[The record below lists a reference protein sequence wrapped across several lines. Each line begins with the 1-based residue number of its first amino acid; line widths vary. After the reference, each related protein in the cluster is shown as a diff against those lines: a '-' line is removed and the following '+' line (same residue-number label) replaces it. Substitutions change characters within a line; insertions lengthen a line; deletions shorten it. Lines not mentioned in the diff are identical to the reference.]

1 MRSGAGDRSKLA
13 AASTFLVGVAVMLLC
28 APAATARDKPGIEVR
43 DMHYGEV
50 LFHFYQQDDF
60 TALNHLLA
68 ARYAGRI
75 SHHDEESEL
84 LLGGLFLAY
93 GQHRQAGEIF
103 DRLLSESADKK
114 VRDRAWFYLGKVR
127 FQRGLFADAEAA
139 LRQVGKKLPK
149 RLAAEHKLLLAQSLM
164 NQDRF
169 DEAAT
174 VLEQWKGPG
183 DWTAYARLNLGVAFV
198 RAGRLADGAAALDRV
213 GRISTR
219 SDELRSL
226 RDKANLAL
234 GYAFLQS
241 EQPEAAR
248 DVLSRVRINGP
259 FSNKALLGVG
269 WADALQADYRNALV
283 PWLELRDRD
292 LLDSAVQE
300 SLLAVPY
307 AFGRLQAHGSAV
319 EHYLTA
325 IGAFDTEI
333 ARIDQAIER
342 ARTGELVPALL
353 QTDDPDIGRWYW
365 QLQDV
370 PDNADARYLYHL
382 VANHDFQDGLRNFRD
397 LLALGG
403 YLRDWSTKLDTF
415 EDILDTRTQAYEQRV
430 PVVEASFSAENLQ
443 ELHARR
449 DALAARL
456 DEIARERDVAGL
468 ATTAERQQWELLS
481 SLEDSPAWSHAG
493 AADARD
499 KHRLLK
505 GLLAWNLDR
514 DYKLRL
520 WQQRS
525 ALGDLDQ
532 VIARA
537 DAAAAKMNAVK
548 GDIPAE
554 IDGYR
559 ARLAELRPRLDRMQS
574 GVTVALGGQREHLQM
589 LAVTELEAQRE
600 RLATYRVQARFALA
614 TIYDR
619 ANATAANQEPQ
630 P

>member
-1 MRSGAGDRSKLA
+1 MRPGAGDRSKLA
-13 AASTFLVGVAVMLLC
+13 AASTFLVGAVVMLLL
-28 APAATARDKPGIEVR
+28 AASALARDKPGIQVR
-43 DMHYGEV
+43 DLHYGEV

-68 ARYAGRI
+68 ARHAGRV
-75 SHHDEESEL
+75 SHHDAESEL

-103 DRLLSESADKK
+103 DRLLNESADEK
-114 VRDRAWFYLGKVR
+114 VRDRAWFYLGKVK
-127 FQRGLFADAEAA
+127 FQRGLFADAETA

-169 DEAAT
+169 DEAAAE
-174 VLEQWKGPG
+174 LEEWKGPG

-198 RAGRLADGAAALDRV
+198 RAGRLEDGAAALDRV
-213 GRISTR
+213 GRLSTR
-219 SDELRSL
+219 ADELRSL

-248 DVLSRVRINGP
+248 KVLSRVRINGP
-259 FSNKALLGVG
+259 FSNKALLGFG
-269 WADALQADYRNALV
+269 WADALQADYRTALV

-319 EHYLTA
+319 EHYLSA
-325 IGAFDTEI
+325 IGAFDREI
-333 ARIDQAIER
+333 QRIDQAIER

-353 QTDDPDIGRWYW
+353 QTDNPDIGRWYW
-365 QLQDV
+365 QLQTV
-370 PDNADARYLYHL
+370 PDNTDARYLYHL

-403 YLRDWSTKLDTF
+403 YLRDWTDKLDTF
-415 EDILDTRTQAYEQRV
+415 EDILDTRTQAYGQRV
-430 PVVEASFSAENLQ
+430 PVVESSFSDENL
-443 ELHARR
+443 EALHTRR

-456 DEIARERDVAGL
+456 DEIARNRNVAGL
-468 ATTAERQQWELLS
+468 ATTAERQQWE
-481 SLEDSPAWSHAG
+481 SLARLEESPAWSHEG

-505 GLLAWNLDR
+505 GLLMWSLDR

-520 WQQRS
+520 WQQRG
-525 ALGDLDQ
+525 ALADLDR
-532 VIARA
+532 VIDRA
-537 DAAAAKMNAVK
+537 DVAAAKMNAVK
-548 GDIPAE
+548 GNIPVE

-559 ARLAELRPRLDRMQS
+559 ARLAELRPRLERMQ
-574 GVTVALGGQREHLQM
+574 GAVTAALGGQRVHLQM

-619 ANATAANQEPQ
+619 ANATAANQEP
-630 P
+630 PR